1 MKTVILGT
9 AHGSNVAG
17 KRSPDGRLREYEYS
31 REVCR
36 RVRDI
41 LVARGVRCVIDI
53 EGDREPSLRE
63 RVRLV
68 NRLCHVHGDC
78 LYVSIHNNAA
88 GSDGHWHDARGFAV
102 MVAPNASLCSRR
114 LATIFH
120 RRAVAMGLQ
129 GNRCYPSKGYYEQS
143 LAVCRDTACPA
154 VLTENLFQDN
164 RDDVDF
170 LLSPVGMQTVVD
182 LHIDSITEY
191 LNEEL

>member
-1 MKTVILGT
+1 MKTTVILGT

-17 KRSPDGRLREYEYS
+17 KRSPDGRLREYLYS

-36 RVRDI
+36 RVRDA

-53 EGDREPSLRE
+53 ESDREPSLRE

-68 NRLCHVHGDC
+68 NRLCREHGEC

-88 GSDGHWHDARGFAV
+88 GSDGRWHDACGFAV
-102 MVAPNASLCSRR
+102 MVAPNASQCSRR

-120 RRAVAMGLQ
+120 CNAVARGLQ
-129 GNRCYPSKGYYEQS
+129 GNRRYPSSGYYEQS
-143 LAVCRDTACPA
+143 LAVCRDTVCPA

-164 RDDVDF
+164 QADVDF
-170 LLSPVGMQTVVD
+170 LLSPAGMQTIVD
-182 LHIDSITEY
+182 LHIASITEY
-191 LNEEL
+191 LNEP